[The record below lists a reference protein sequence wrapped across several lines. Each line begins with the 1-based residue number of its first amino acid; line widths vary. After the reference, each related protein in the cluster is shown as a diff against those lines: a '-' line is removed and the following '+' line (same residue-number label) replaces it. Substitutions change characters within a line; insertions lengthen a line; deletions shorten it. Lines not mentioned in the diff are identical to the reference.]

1 MSTSTT
7 YDRVST
13 LLVDRLGVSSD
24 EITAEATFEQLDLD
38 SLDLVEFALGA
49 EETFGVRISD
59 DEAEG
64 LRTVGD
70 AVALL
75 ETKNA
80 VAGQA

>member
-1 MSTSTT
+1 MTI
-7 YDRVST
+7 YDRVSQ
-13 LLVDRLGVSSD
+13 LLVDRLGVP
-24 EITAEATFEQLDLD
+24 AEDISESATFSELDLD

-49 EETFGVRISD
+49 EDVFGVRITD

-75 ETKNA
+75 DSKGVGA
-80 VAGQA
+80 ALA